1 MCWYK
6 KGKKQEIKSVHNSN
20 GEINEESNEA
30 TSDLPEH
37 FDNAFLNRH
46 VQTGILGFYY
56 ETRNTSFLVYSSV
69 EAKTFCM
76 LMKLKPM
83 LN

>member
-1 MCWYK
+1 MCYSSK
-6 KGKKQEIKSVHNSN
+6 SVRKQTVKSVHNSN
-20 GEINEESNEA
+20 GEITQESNGA
-30 TSDLPEH
+30 TDLPEH

-56 ETRNTSFLVYSSV
+56 ETKSTSFLVYSSL

-76 LMKLKPM
+76 LMKLKPIHK
-83 LN
+83 

>member
-1 MCWYK
+1 M
-6 KGKKQEIKSVHNSN
+6 HNSN
-20 GEINEESNEA
+20 GKINEESNEA